1 MILKKPLF
9 VTGLTVL
16 VLIFFLFNKGETSI
30 KTIKSKDQKKQQ
42 IALINDDLKNSE
54 EKQDDEESYTKP
66 ASSTTENFQEEKQN
80 ISIKVSNNN
89 VQKNKISNNEK
100 NTETDVIVV
109 KDKSNDTKMVNTIKS
124 NSNFYGKA
132 NIYIGHAMMYSN
144 SYDVTATLGLSNKYV
159 NINNSVSKMNKNI
172 SGVLILNYNFYY
184 KLTNFIHPFIGV
196 DIMSKYPFSSDN
208 EFNFKM
214 NGDYIDSIPCYYNLD
229 VKESV
234 KLKEYGR
241 VNARL
246 GAKINFHKNFSIEPY
261 ALAGLNVT
269 RNLSILSTINGEYSR
284 NYGRV
289 PKEIARESSFE
300 NSKTKIN
307 FTLGGGFDIVF
318 ADKYIVGMEYYN
330 YRVNTGSISSYE
342 GGNKE
347 FSINMKR
354 EKFVN
359 HNFLVK
365 FGVRF

>member
-1 MILKKPLF
+1 MTLKKSLF
-9 VTGLTVL
+9 AAGFAVL

-30 KTIKSKDQKKQQ
+30 KKIVSKDKEKQQ
-42 IALINDDLKNSE
+42 IELTNNDLENSE
-54 EKQDDEESYTKP
+54 EKQDDEESYAQPVSLTTKT
-66 ASSTTENFQEEKQN
+66 SQEEEQN
-80 ISIKVSNNN
+80 ALTKISNSE
-89 VQKNKISNNEK
+89 QKNKISNNEK
-100 NTETDVIVV
+100 YVKTDTIVV
-109 KDKSNDTKMVNTIKS
+109 NDKSSDTKIVNTIKS
-124 NSNFYGKA
+124 SSNFYGKA

-144 SYDVTATLGLSNKYV
+144 NYDVTATLGLSNKYV

-208 EFNFKM
+208 EFSFKM

-269 RNLSILSTINGEYSR
+269 RNLSMLSTINGEYSR

-289 PKEIARESSFE
+289 PKEIAREASFE

-318 ADKYIVGMEYYN
+318 ADKYIVGVEYYN
-330 YRVNTGSISSYE
+330 YRVNTGCILSYE

-354 EKFVN
+354 EKFTN